1 MNKLTALLTFCLLL
15 TLNASAQSFTTD
27 RDWYIAGEDILL
39 DVFAAPS
46 EAEAK
51 VGYVEVCD
59 ASRLAAAATIALTDG
74 RGVGRIELP
83 RTMHSGLYL
92 VSFYTRTGTTV
103 AQRHITVVNTLV
115 KSDED
120 NLEWQEAATTL
131 APASA
136 LTVIHSASGIQ
147 PVEPEREGHTILA
160 RITRSAADA
169 KYTPSQINCSLS
181 VVGKQVHVFN
191 GRMLNDSTVA
201 FYTYN
206 VNNRQP
212 VVLMAETFDGIS
224 IPIVALSPYRKLLD
238 EAAAVKPV
246 FNYSRK
252 EVTERSERMQT
263 IVRTDS
269 VAPLPFSSK
278 VFGVEPTLSYNLDE
292 YRPFATIREVLL
304 EYVANVHRAELDGRQ
319 QLFVFNQQEGYS
331 DWPAL
336 VLLDGMPVKDIER
349 LLRYDARR
357 VSHILIYESRYALG
371 HDLYKGILNIV
382 TRTGKL
388 TNFPP
393 EKQASY
399 IVYDFPQYYK

>member
-1 MNKLTALLTFCLLL
+1 MNKLTVLLLFCL
-15 TLNASAQSFTTD
+15 TSVVNASAQSFTTD

-92 VSFYTRTGTTV
+92 VSFYTRTGTNV

-169 KYTPSQINCSLS
+169 KYAPSQINCSLS
-181 VVGKQVHVFN
+181 VVGKQVHVFT
-191 GRMLNDSTVA
+191 GRVLNDSIVA
-201 FYTYN
+201 FHTFG
-206 VNNRQP
+206 VDNRQP
-212 VVLMAETFDGIS
+212 VVLMAETFDGIPL
-224 IPIVALSPYRKLLD
+224 PIVAVSPYRMLLD
-238 EAAAVKPV
+238 EPSSAKPLFAYNRNEVADRSVK
-246 FNYSRK
+246 
-252 EVTERSERMQT
+252 MQT

-269 VAPLPFSSK
+269 VAPLPFSNK
-278 VFGVEPTLSYNLDE
+278 VFGMEPTLSYNLDE

-304 EYVANVHRAELDGRQ
+304 EYVSNVHRAELDGRQ

-357 VSHILIYESRYALG
+357 VSHILIYESRYAFG
-371 HDLYKGILNIV
+371 HNLYKGILNIV

-393 EKQASY
+393 EKSASY
-399 IVYDFPQYYK
+399 IIYDFPQSYQ